1 MIRQIGGN
9 GMAVIKMILID
20 KHTLMRQ
27 GLKELFE
34 LDDNFE
40 IVADASNSAEAFEVI
55 SDYESDIILLDIFS
69 LYEDG
74 LKVLYELNQRKRRGV
89 KIMVIAGS
97 NDIINFMK
105 AIEIGVDGYILKEC
119 SLLELKSA
127 VHNIINGE
135 IYIQPDLLSY
145 MDVKKMTWK
154 SDNEKIE
161 SLTRRELEVL
171 KNLTVGMY
179 NKEIALKLGISE
191 RTVKNHVSNIFKKVG
206 VADRTQAAVFAIRS
220 HLVKIE

>member
-1 MIRQIGGN
+1 
-9 GMAVIKMILID
+9 MAVIKMILID

-119 SLLELKSA
+119 SFLELKSA

-220 HLVKIE
+220 QLVKIE